1 MLPPKLMFYGNRGLI
16 AKIMAEEV
24 APDCEPLGRHNK
36 LIIANGPLATAS
48 ISCSGR
54 VSAGAKSPL
63 TGGIKEA
70 NSGGI
75 MGYRLASLGIRAL
88 IIEDKPENKDDLFI
102 LHISEGNAELVNAN
116 DYKMIGT
123 HELTQRL
130 HQRYG
135 PKCGISC
142 IGPAGEMLMASS
154 GIANTDMDGNPS
166 RFSARGGLGAV
177 MGSKGLKAIVVE
189 DYKKIK
195 PSIRNEEKYKKA
207 LKQYVEEIRG
217 AYQTSVGY
225 TLYGTA
231 GSLPTV
237 SEIGA
242 LPTYAFRRGSF
253 EKVDEISGEK
263 LRETILERGGK
274 GRATHAC
281 MPGCLIRCSNIYPD
295 RDGRPV
301 VASLEYE
308 TLSLCGSNLGISD
321 LDHIAEINYLCND
334 YGLDTIEIG
343 ATIGVYM
350 DLGLAEFGDA
360 EIAKKLVREIGTGTL
375 LGKILGEGAAI
386 TARIF
391 KSQRAP
397 VVKGQSIAAHEPRAL
412 KGMSITYATSPMG
425 ADHTAGVTTRAEMDH
440 QDPNIWLEYVRDL
453 QVKIAAIDTLGLCMF
468 ITTAGPKI
476 PALVVEMLN
485 GIYGTDHGPDFIASL
500 GKDVIWTEK
509 EFNAKAG
516 LSAAHDKMPEFMLEE
531 PFPPH
536 NAVSDIPKQHYK
548 KFWEPSY
555 WRP

>member
-24 APDCEPLGRHNK
+24 APDCEPLGRYNK
-36 LIIANGPLATAS
+36 LIIANGPLAIAS

-88 IIEDKPENKDDLFI
+88 IIEDKPKQDVLFI
-102 LHISEGNAELVNAN
+102 LHIGKKGAQLIDASE
-116 DYKMIGT
+116 YKMMRI
-123 HELTQRL
+123 HALTKKLFQRF
-130 HQRYG
+130 G
-135 PKCGISC
+135 PNCAISC
-142 IGPAGEMLMASS
+142 IGPAGEMLMSAASV
-154 GIANTDMDGNPS
+154 ANTDMDGNPS

-195 PSIRNEEKYKKA
+195 PPIRNEERYKKA
-207 LKQYVEEIRG
+207 LKQYVEEIRS

-231 GSLPTV
+231 GIIPTI

-242 LPTYAFRRGSF
+242 MPSYGFRQGSF
-253 EKVDEISGEK
+253 ENADKISGER
-263 LRETILERGGK
+263 LRETILERGGE
-274 GRATHAC
+274 GNATHAC
-281 MPGCLIRCSNIYPD
+281 MPGCLVRCSNIFPD
-295 RDGRPV
+295 QDGKQV

-308 TLSLCGSNLGISD
+308 TLSMCGSNLGLTS
-321 LDHIAEINYLCND
+321 LDDIAELNYLCND

-412 KGMSITYATSPMG
+412 KGMSIIYATSPMG
-425 ADHTAGVTTRAEMDH
+425 ADHTAGVTTRVRLD
-440 QDPNIWLEYVRDL
+440 QLDPYIWLEYARDL
-453 QVKIAAIDTLGLCMF
+453 QVKIAAFDTLGLCMF

-476 PALVVEMLN
+476 PDLVVEMLN

-536 NAVSDIPKQHYK
+536 NAVSDIPKQHYQ